1 VVKGFAGFATGS
13 SAFEAGPAQAV
24 DSTVRAR
31 RCRVIKGLEEGKHR
45 TADVPEKWLSKIRG
59 ADARPM
65 VQGALRALADGED
78 GPNGLFHPS
87 TSLRLPTESRG
98 PFNSVVDVV
107 IEPMP

>member
-1 VVKGFAGFATGS
+1 
-13 SAFEAGPAQAV
+13 
-24 DSTVRAR
+24 
-31 RCRVIKGLEEGKHR
+31 
-45 TADVPEKWLSKIRG
+45 
-59 ADARPM
+59 M